1 VESANLFY
9 LFINNK
15 KKHLRI
21 NMASQVLSGAN
32 NASYT
37 NNTGQNVRLI
47 INYMSNVTSMTWAG
61 VTVTAT
67 RTTIGKNVPVTYSA
81 TNFTMTLPQGRIKLT
96 YTLNNRYYFTETPSS
111 ITTDVDGTVKYTRTT
126 TPQQQ
131 FLGQPAEIDVPAT
144 GTLNLVPSTNTN
156 FPVEIML
163 ASGETFSST
172 CDAYNAVV
180 IKEDGT

>member
-1 VESANLFY
+1 
-9 LFINNK
+9 
-15 KKHLRI
+15 
-21 NMASQVLSGAN
+21 MASQVLSGAS

-61 VTVTAT
+61 VTVTGSST
-67 RTTIGKNVPVTYSA
+67 NVGKNVP
-81 TNFTMTLPQGRIKLT
+81 IT
-96 YTLNNRYYFTETPSS
+96 YTSS
-111 ITTDVDGTVKYTRTT
+111 STSGTVKLDFTHASRNYFAGTGGSAIAAALF
-126 TPQQQ
+126 QSNGVDV
-131 FLGQPAEIDVPAT
+131 LGTIDT
-144 GTLNLVPSTNTN
+144 GTLSLTPSTNTN